1 MLAPQTHKHPKSSW
15 LHTVEAKQQLTWL
28 WTNLWF
34 VLLETCFWQISQNP
48 ELLPGFGEGTG
59 VVRPSRER
67 VELRSIAAI
76 KVVQG
81 LGIDGFEAFRNG

>member
-1 MLAPQTHKHPKSSW
+1 M
-15 LHTVEAKQQLTWL
+15 
-28 WTNLWF
+28 WF
-34 VLLETCFWQISQNP
+34 VRLETCFWQISQKP
-48 ELLPGFGEGTG
+48 ELLPGFGEGAG

-81 LGIDGFEAFRNG
+81 LGIDGFEAFRNEVRKQGIVEFMDK

>member
-1 MLAPQTHKHPKSSW
+1 M
-15 LHTVEAKQQLTWL
+15 
-28 WTNLWF
+28 WF
-34 VLLETCFWQISQNP
+34 VRLETCFWQISQKP

-81 LGIDGFEAFRNG
+81 LGIDGFEAFRNEVKNMELWNLWINRSRRPKRVIIV

>member
-1 MLAPQTHKHPKSSW
+1 M
-15 LHTVEAKQQLTWL
+15 
-28 WTNLWF
+28 WF
-34 VLLETCFWQISQNP
+34 VRLETCFWQISQNP

-81 LGIDGFEAFRNG
+81 LGIDGFEAFRNEVKNMELWNLWINRSRRPKRVIIV

>member
-1 MLAPQTHKHPKSSW
+1 M
-15 LHTVEAKQQLTWL
+15 
-28 WTNLWF
+28 WF
-34 VLLETCFWQISQNP
+34 VRLETCFWQISQKP
-48 ELLPGFGEGTG
+48 ELLPGFVEGTG

-81 LGIDGFEAFRNG
+81 LGIDGFEGFRNEVKKHGVVEFMD